1 MRVLLP
7 LLVCLLALPAWAQTV
22 LVISSYHREYP
33 WDNDYLNAIHTV
45 LGEHNQIEEA
55 FLDTKRLHPDE
66 FEASADRAL
75 AITER
80 VQPDVVILGDDNA
93 LKFMVPRL
101 EPLAIPMVFLGVNSH
116 PDEYGFG
123 HVTQLTGVLE
133 RPLYRQQVRHLRKV
147 LSQRDRFLILMDDS
161 PTMRFAVTEAWGTQR
176 TIEIQGSILDIVNT
190 NQADEWLEA
199 VRTAQEQYD
208 AVIFGTYHTIR
219 YSDGS
224 YAEPDDLM
232 ALAYADSQV
241 PLFAFW
247 DFLVG
252 PGMAAGGYVLA
263 GYDQGLAAARKAD
276 LILRGMPVSSVPIT
290 RGEAGLY
297 LFSRS
302 GIDRWGLR
310 LSTLTA
316 SQATF
321 ID

>member
-1 MRVLLP
+1 MQP
-7 LLVCLLALPAWAQTV
+7 
-22 LVISSYHREYP
+22 E
-33 WDNDYLNAIHTV
+33 
-45 LGEHNQIEEA
+45 
-55 FLDTKRLHPDE
+55 E

-75 AITER
+75 AVTER
-80 VQPDVVILGDDNA
+80 VQPDVIILGDDNA
-93 LKFMVPRL
+93 LKYMVPRL
-101 EPLAIPMVFLGVNSH
+101 ELMEIPMMFLGVNSH
-116 PDEYGFG
+116 PNEYGFS
-123 HVTQLTGVLE
+123 HVSQLTGVLE
-133 RPLYRQQVRHLRKV
+133 RPLYRQTVRHLRKV

-161 PTMRFAVTEAWGTQR
+161 PTMRFAVTEAWGSQR
-176 TIEIQGSILDIVNT
+176 TIEIQGSTLDILNT
-190 NQADEWLEA
+190 NQAEVWLDA
-199 VRTAQEQYD
+199 VRNAHEQYD
-208 AVIFGTYHTIR
+208 TVIFGTYHTIR
-219 YSDGS
+219 FSDGS

-232 ALAYADSQV
+232 ALAYADAQF

-263 GYDQGLAAARKAD
+263 GYDQGLAAARMAD
-276 LILRGMPVSSVPIT
+276 LILRGMSVSSVPMT

>member
-7 LLVCLLALPAWAQTV
+7 LFVCLLALPAWAQTV

-33 WDNDYLNAIHTV
+33 WDNDYLNAIHSV
-45 LGEHNQIEEA
+45 LGEQNQIEEA
-55 FLDTKRLHPDE
+55 FLDTKRLHPEE

-75 AITER
+75 TVAER

-93 LKFMVPRL
+93 LKYMVPRL
-101 EPLAIPMVFLGVNSH
+101 DSMQVPMVFLGVNSH
-116 PDEYGFG
+116 PDEYGFSDIA
-123 HVTQLTGVLE
+123 QLTGVLE
-133 RPLYRQQVRHLRKV
+133 RPLYRQTIRHLRKV
-147 LSQRDRFLILMDDS
+147 LNQRDRFLVLMDDS
-161 PTMRFAVTEAWGTQR
+161 ETMRFAVTEEWGAQR
-176 TIEIQGSILDIVNT
+176 TVEIQGSVLDIVNT
-190 NQADEWLEA
+190 NDADAWLEA
-199 VRTAQEQYD
+199 VHTAHEQYD

-224 YAEPDDLM
+224 YAEPDDLI
-232 ALAYADSQV
+232 AQAYMDAQI

-263 GYDQGLAAARKAD
+263 GYDQGLAAARMAD
-276 LILRGMPVSSVPIT
+276 LILRGMSVSSVPMT

-321 ID
+321 IE